1 MTLGKIV
8 LIPMLLHEDGW
19 EAILPNT
26 IDIIKSC
33 QCFFAENEKTA
44 RRYFKKIWKEMD
56 IDAYQWQTIDKVEAS
71 QIQTLKKLLQ
81 EGKTIGIISEAGCAG
96 VADPGQQL
104 IAVAQEMGAQVKPY
118 IAPNSILLALMA
130 SGLNG
135 QDFHFHGYLPI
146 DTNDRKKKIQQLL
159 SEVSAHHTTQ
169 IFIETPYR
177 NNQMLSSLLA
187 ICPNHIKICIGSNI
201 TGPNE
206 QIITKSV
213 KDWKSNVPELH
224 KQLVIFLIGL

>member
-1 MTLGKIV
+1 MALGKVV
-8 LIPMLLHEDGW
+8 LIPMLLHEEGW

-26 IDIIKSC
+26 IDVIQSC

-44 RRYFKKIWKEMD
+44 RRYFKKIWKEMN

-104 IAVAQEMGAQVKPY
+104 IAVAQEMGVQVKPY
-118 IAPNSILLALMA
+118 LAPNSILLALMA

-146 DTNDRKKKIQQLL
+146 ETNDRKKKIQQLI
-159 SEVSAHHTTQ
+159 SEVSAHQTTQ

-187 ICPNHIKICIGSNI
+187 ICPGHIKICIGSNI

-206 QIITKSV
+206 QIITKTV
-213 KDWKSNVPELH
+213 KDWKSNLPELH

>member
-81 EGKTIGIISEAGCAG
+81 EGKTIGIIWFFNVTFFYGHYFRLFINCCAR
-96 VADPGQQL
+96 AKNN
-104 IAVAQEMGAQVKPY
+104 IF
-118 IAPNSILLALMA
+118 N
-130 SGLNG
+130 
-135 QDFHFHGYLPI
+135 F
-146 DTNDRKKKIQQLL
+146 
-159 SEVSAHHTTQ
+159 
-169 IFIETPYR
+169 IFI
-177 NNQMLSSLLA
+177 
-187 ICPNHIKICIGSNI
+187 H
-201 TGPNE
+201 
-206 QIITKSV
+206 SV
-213 KDWKSNVPELH
+213 K
-224 KQLVIFLIGL
+224 